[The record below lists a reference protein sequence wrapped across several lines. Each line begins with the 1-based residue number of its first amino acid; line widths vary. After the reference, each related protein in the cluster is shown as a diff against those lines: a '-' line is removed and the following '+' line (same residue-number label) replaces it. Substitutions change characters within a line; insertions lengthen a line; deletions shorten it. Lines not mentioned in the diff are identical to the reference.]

1 MVKKKI
7 KIGIMIIVFL
17 FCSYSFASDT
27 SSWYERYEYDSE
39 EIQNLIK
46 QKETIQAEKNVE
58 KQEGV
63 YDLIIFMGQ
72 SNMAGRGGN
81 ASEAVKGIAG
91 AGYELK
97 FDESG
102 EVEGLDPVEEPFG
115 SETNSSVGGSM
126 VTAFMNAYYNN
137 SGTPVIGI
145 AAAYNDKSIYD
156 YWQKGQDGLENTKTK
171 VQKATEWLE
180 KNNYKVRHKYM
191 VWNHGET
198 DVSNIEYTDSNNQK
212 QTYEQALQNTIT
224 EMQYVGIERCFM
236 IRIGGIYLYEGYE
249 ENYQE
254 RYYEYLDMVN
264 EQTRIAQNDW
274 ITLISTSMLTLS
286 KCEEMMT
293 DMLHFNQEALD
304 IVGSEA
310 GKNAGQY
317 ADATR
322 RKTLT
327 QNQSDRLIAFAKEF
341 AEKGFEREK
350 LVYGILSKYK
360 TYNLQLVHYPSPY
373 TTLSSGERLR
383 VINFGPYGAE
393 YGWNGE
399 QTEEEFVPNNY
410 IGMDCSGF
418 IAFLYHHVFG
428 LPFDYYYNGRNTPW
442 TTEQFIENQDMDKMN
457 NIDQNKH
464 TH

>member
-1 MVKKKI
+1 M
-7 KIGIMIIVFL
+7 
-17 FCSYSFASDT
+17 
-27 SSWYERYEYDSE
+27 
-39 EIQNLIK
+39 IK

-126 VTAFMNAYYNN
+126 VTGFMNAYYNN

-198 DVSNIEYTDSNNQK
+198 DHSRRRSD
-212 QTYEQALQNTIT
+212 APHL
-224 EMQYVGIERCFM
+224 GI
-236 IRIGGIYLYEGYE
+236 G
-249 ENYQE
+249 
-254 RYYEYLDMVN
+254 
-264 EQTRIAQNDW
+264 
-274 ITLISTSMLTLS
+274 
-286 KCEEMMT
+286 K
-293 DMLHFNQEALD
+293 MLHQRHCGTVSRAAPALHHHSLGGDQPEAQRLC
-304 IVGSEA
+304 A
-310 GKNAGQY
+310 RHPRGQHVPLH
-317 ADATR
+317 TPHR
-322 RKTLT
+322 
-327 QNQSDRLIAFAKEF
+327 
-341 AEKGFEREK
+341 
-350 LVYGILSKYK
+350 
-360 TYNLQLVHYPSPY
+360 
-373 TTLSSGERLR
+373 GE
-383 VINFGPYGAE
+383 
-393 YGWNGE
+393 
-399 QTEEEFVPNNY
+399 
-410 IGMDCSGF
+410 
-418 IAFLYHHVFG
+418 
-428 LPFDYYYNGRNTPW
+428 
-442 TTEQFIENQDMDKMN
+442 
-457 NIDQNKH
+457 
-464 TH
+464 